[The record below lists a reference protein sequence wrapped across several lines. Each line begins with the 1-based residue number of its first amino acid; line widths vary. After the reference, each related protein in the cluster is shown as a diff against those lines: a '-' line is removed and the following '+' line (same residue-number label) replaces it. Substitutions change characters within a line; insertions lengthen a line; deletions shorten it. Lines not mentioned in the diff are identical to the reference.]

1 MFLYGMETYGGS
13 LPNKTNNTRWSLIAT
28 FSNWQFKQVFDIP
41 RSINQKLIKN
51 SQLKKTLLGYLAI
64 PSKSEYK
71 RVTRSISVR
80 QLEKNVSNY

>member
-1 MFLYGMETYGGS
+1 M
-13 LPNKTNNTRWSLIAT
+13 PNKTNNTRWSLIAT

-41 RSINQKLIKN
+41 RSINQKTYKKLTIKE
-51 SQLKKTLLGYLAI
+51 KTLLGYLAI